1 MRCQLVGEDAPQ
13 MPMDPPEV
21 MLAPLS
27 ITYSEYALW
36 SLGVAYVN
44 RLRKELDYEKF
55 NHTCLMPSLIVE
67 VYALSSYLFPSL
79 LSSFAW

>member
-1 MRCQLVGEDAPQ
+1 MHCQLVGEDAPQ
-13 MPMDPPEV
+13 IPMDPPEF

-27 ITYSEYALW
+27 ITDSEYALW

-44 RLRKELDYEKF
+44 WLRKELDYEKF

-67 VYALSSYLFPSL
+67 VCAFSSYLFPSL